1 MTTFYD
7 LLNIDFFEIKDN
19 IKIAYKNKIKN
30 YKYKNLNEEDILEI
44 KQLKTASFIL
54 LNDNLRELY
63 NNLILSKKENN
74 KILADNS
81 NDEII
86 VHDSNEILVGNS
98 NEILAGNSNDNNSD
112 LNSLFSNIITNSEI
126 LNDCP
131 ISLSQNIR
139 TGILK
144 PTDETKQKLIS
155 PMDETRTKQNIP
167 NTKSTSLEKMNN
179 FMNDRI
185 FSNINHNTTNKIIY
199 NSLMPIQT
207 REDRKLN

>member
-7 LLNIDFFEIKDN
+7 LLNIDFYEIKDN

-63 NNLILSKKENN
+63 NNLIISKKKNE
-74 KILADNS
+74 ILADNS
-81 NDEII
+81 NDEI
-86 VHDSNEILVGNS
+86 LVGNS
-98 NEILAGNSNDNNSD
+98 NDEILAGNSNDNNSD
-112 LNSLFSNIITNSEI
+112 LNSLFSNIINNSDI
-126 LNDCP
+126 NNHDL

-139 TGILK
+139 TGILS
-144 PTDETKQKLIS
+144 PTDDTKQKLSSHIDKS
-155 PMDETRTKQNIP
+155 ITKQNIP
-167 NTKSTSLEKMNN
+167 NSKSTSLEKMNN

-199 NSLMPIQT
+199 NSIMPIQT

>member
-7 LLNIDFFEIKDN
+7 LLNIDFYEIKDN

-44 KQLKTASFIL
+44 KQLKTGLFIL

-63 NNLILSKKENN
+63 NNLIFSNEKNE
-74 KILADNS
+74 ILADNS
-81 NDEII
+81 NDEI
-86 VHDSNEILVGNS
+86 LVGNS
-98 NEILAGNSNDNNSD
+98 NDEILAGNSNDNNSD
-112 LNSLFSNIITNSEI
+112 LNSLFSNIINNSDMSNHD
-126 LNDCP
+126 L

-139 TGILK
+139 TGISNS
-144 PTDETKQKLIS
+144 TNETTYSEDKLLRPIDKS
-155 PMDETRTKQNIP
+155 ITKQNIP

-199 NSLMPIQT
+199 NSLIPIQT